1 MPERPLWKSVGRQ
14 ATVYIEEIVP
24 PGIRDGLAALLATAV
39 GTMAGLLVNSGFGV
53 RASIVN
59 FVYSLLGPLF
69 DIFGDYPNGQLVIA
83 GFIYSVPIVLMVGLG
98 VGLILRAMRF
108 RRLLLCSI
116 LIWPLYIVG
125 RRLVLFVR
133 IGEQEGRA
141 ASALFQSFIVPEM
154 VAYLMQYSLLFLI
167 IYMTNAMLVRPVQRV
182 SA

>member
-1 MPERPLWKSVGRQ
+1 MDEKRFSF
-14 ATVYIEEIVP
+14 EEKVP
-24 PGIRDGLAALLATAV
+24 PEIRGALAALLATAI

-59 FVYSLLGPLF
+59 FVYGLLGPLF
-69 DIFGDYPNGQLVIA
+69 DVASDYPNCQLVIA
-83 GFIYSVPIVLMVGLG
+83 GFIYSVPVVLMVGLG
-98 VGLILRAMRF
+98 VGLMLRGIRF

-125 RRLVLFVR
+125 RRLAFLLFVR
-133 IGEQEGRA
+133 IGDQEGRA
-141 ASALFQSFIVPEM
+141 ASALFRSFIVPEM

-167 IYMTNAMLVRPVQRV
+167 IYTTNAILVRPPREV